1 MDPFMKKRFEL
12 MMMVLSLLFL
22 NSAVQAAPMVS
33 AMDESRD
40 MLRGESGAE
49 EENENSD
56 AASRWGKT
64 GNQSRSAMIRVAQ
77 PLAPIGDSSFG
88 KSSNRG
94 PASVR
99 GPASGKPFVSKKPL
113 PSAKTMVRTM
123 REKKA
128 HQEAAV
134 IVNDMGFFPSTLFVT
149 RGVPVRLFVTGASP
163 KSQCMIIDA
172 FGVRRQIRSH
182 KVEEVVFTPDQPGKF
197 AFTCPMNG
205 ARGMIIVK
213 NLEIAE
219 RFPAS
224 VAAEESAVESA
235 SAQSSEIDESDFDS
249 EFRVKH

>member
-1 MDPFMKKRFEL
+1 MKKRFEL
-12 MMMVLSLLFL
+12 MMMIMALIFWS
-22 NSAVQAAPMVS
+22 SAVHAAPTVS

-49 EENENSD
+49 EENENAD
-56 AASRWGKT
+56 AASRWGKS

-113 PSAKTMVRTM
+113 PSAKTIVRTM

-134 IVNDMGFFPSTLFVT
+134 IVNDMGFYPSTLFVT
-149 RGVPVRLFVTGASP
+149 RGVPVRLFVTGASA

-172 FGVRRQIRSH
+172 FGIRRQIRSN

-197 AFTCPMNG
+197 AYTCPMNG

-224 VAAEESAVESA
+224 VAAEESSVESA
-235 SAQSSEIDESDFDS
+235 SAQPSEIDESDFDS